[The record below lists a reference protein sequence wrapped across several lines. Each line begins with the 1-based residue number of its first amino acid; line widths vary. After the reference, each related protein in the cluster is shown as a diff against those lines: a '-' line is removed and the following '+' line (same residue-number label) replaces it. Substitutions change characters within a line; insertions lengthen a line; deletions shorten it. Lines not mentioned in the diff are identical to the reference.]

1 MAGNSR
7 YLTINGVDVKCPV
20 FLASMAGITDAEYV
34 RERAEFCGGAFL
46 GGFSI
51 DEDTTAASKEMEK
64 CGRKEFSASLS
75 DIKTQL
81 DSLRGKDLVLGVNL
95 RGTSAESY
103 LKAAE
108 VLGKDVIYE
117 IDAHCRQKP
126 MTDAGAGEALLSDP
140 EKLCGIVSALHK
152 AGYAVSVKFRAG
164 IVNDSELAR
173 GLWLS
178 GADILHVDLMDFGH
192 SMVRKIRNSCPLI
205 LIANNGVTSDE
216 VMMDY
221 FSHGADVVSL
231 ARGASPALLKY
242 LSEYIEAAAEE
253 VGWYNAPKQLCRG
266 GDLRALTFCC
276 MPMKSCALIP
286 TLSAIGLGHEEYMAL
301 KNEAVAGT
309 PLAQGDS
316 TCFGSL
322 AYCCKSSSPCMFRDM
337 TLMGIGLE
345 KPEYMK
351 LKRELSKRIIKRIFE
366 GE

>member
-1 MAGNSR
+1 MAETSK
-7 YLTINGVDVKCPV
+7 YLTINGIEVKSPV

-34 RERAEFCGGAFL
+34 KERAGFCGGAFL

-51 DEDTTAASKEMEK
+51 DDAAKAASKEMET

-75 DIKTQL
+75 DIKAEL
-81 DSLRGKDLVLGVNL
+81 DSLRGLHLVLGVNL

-103 LKAAE
+103 LTAAE
-108 VLGKDVIYE
+108 ALGKDIIYE

-126 MTDAGAGEALLSDP
+126 MMDAGAGEALLSDK
-140 EKLCGIVSALHK
+140 EKLCSIVSALHK
-152 AGYAVSVKFRAG
+152 AGYTVSIKFRAG
-164 IVNDSELAR
+164 IVNECELVSA
-173 GLWLS
+173 LWKA
-178 GADILHVDLMDFGH
+178 GADILHVDLMDFGYQ
-192 SMVRKIRNSCPLI
+192 MVRKIRNTTPLI
-205 LIANNGVTSDE
+205 LIANNGVTTDE
-216 VMMDY
+216 VMMEY
-221 FSHGADVVSL
+221 FSHGADLVSL

-242 LSEYIEAAAEE
+242 LSEYIDASADE

-301 KNEAVAGT
+301 KNGAVAGT

-337 TLMGIGLE
+337 TLMSIGLA
-345 KPEYMK
+345 KPEYMR
-351 LKRELSKRIIKRIFE
+351 LKRELSKRIIERIFE